1 MKRKREKEHNY
12 RKATRLAPQS
22 NNERVVLDH
31 YNQRH
36 EQGTKKRRES
46 KIYHLRALNNWIK
59 AVLFRKYVHHNA
71 VALDFCAGKGGDL
84 QKWLRAGIR
93 ELFYV
98 DHAMSLIQMGINRY
112 NSMVDKAQ
120 TNIFPSTFL
129 AADCFDHYIADVL
142 EDDVWFD
149 VVSSQFAIHY
159 AFESEARARAMLKNV
174 SCRLK
179 QGGYF
184 FGTVPDADRLV
195 KRWRHEAP
203 SKHNFGNDL
212 FQVRFVPETPEQ
224 HAKKLDPKSPYGV
237 KYYFN
242 LDDAIDQCPE
252 FILHMPTFVELAK
265 EYGLSLVVEMDFHE
279 FFVYEHDKRAQ
290 RQLLNQMRVLNEQH
304 TIPLEEWEI
313 ASLYL
318 VFVFRKMDKTESVE
332 RKTPLPKRITPE
344 DIVVI
349 V

>member
-1 MKRKREKEHNY
+1 MKRKRTESNHH
-12 RKATRLAPQS
+12 KASRLAPES

-46 KIYHLRALNNWIK
+46 KIYHLRSLNNWIK
-59 AVLFRKYVHHNA
+59 AILFRKYVHHNA

-84 QKWLRAGIR
+84 QKWNKAHIK

-112 NSMVDKAQ
+112 NGMIDSSVRR
-120 TNIFPSTFL
+120 IFPCSFI
-129 AADCFDHYIADVL
+129 AADCFDHNLVDIL
-142 EDDVWFD
+142 PDDVWFD

-159 AFESEARARAMLKNV
+159 AFESEARARAMLHNV
-174 SCRLK
+174 SSRLK

-184 FGTVPDADRLV
+184 IGTTPDADRLV
-195 KRWRHEAP
+195 KRWRNEPQNHH
-203 SKHNFGNDL
+203 SFGNSL
-212 FQVRFVPETPEQ
+212 FQVRFKPETPEQ
-224 HAKKLDPKSPYGV
+224 LQKKLDPKKPFGV
-237 KYYFN
+237 KYFFN

-252 FILHMPTFVELAK
+252 FLLHMPTFVRLAK
-265 EYGLSLVVEMDFHE
+265 EYGLSLVLEMDFHE
-279 FFVYEHDKRAQ
+279 FFVYEHDKSKQKDLLQ
-290 RQLLNQMRVLNEQH
+290 RMRVLNEQH

-318 VFVFRKMDKTESVE
+318 VFVFRKTAKTDHVE
-332 RKTPLPKRITPE
+332 RKSPSAKRVAPE
-344 DIVVI
+344 DVI
-349 V
+349 VLV